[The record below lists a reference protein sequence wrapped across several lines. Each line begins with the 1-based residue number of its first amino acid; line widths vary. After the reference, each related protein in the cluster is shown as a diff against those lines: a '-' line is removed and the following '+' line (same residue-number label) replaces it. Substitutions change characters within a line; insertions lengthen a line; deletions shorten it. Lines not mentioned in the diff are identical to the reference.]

1 MFKKDPLL
9 LFIGGVL
16 LFALTSA
23 MIYKENHPAWR
34 TYQEEFARL
43 ARQTIGQERARTI
56 DTGIQQI
63 YIPSLQR
70 VDRCITCHQGYN
82 IPGMEKAPEPFTTH
96 PDLPFMKYHRFSKF
110 GCTVCH
116 GGQGYATT
124 LKAAHG
130 DVEHWDEPLLD
141 RKLGE
146 KYGLKNPGHIMEVN
160 CNTCHRDN
168 KNIAWQQYINQ
179 AEELVEQKNCSTCHI
194 INGKGGRIGPDL
206 TFEGDK
212 NPELFD
218 FSNIKQGPKTAFN
231 WLFQHFKDPAGV
243 TKGSV
248 MPEFG
253 FTNEQARAL
262 TMLVLSWRH
271 VSLPYQYIPKTGAGT
286 ETTTAQPAQQ
296 SHAIQKHQ
304 PVETAH
310 IVRSVQKPNEP
321 QQHTAVVQTAAAD
334 VQQGKELFQTK
345 GCTACHTIGH
355 GKIVGPDL
363 KGVTSIR
370 TRQWLTDWLGHT
382 QQMQATDPTAKKLL
396 KEYAVPMPQQSLS
409 DTQIRALIDYL
420 ASAGSGNK

>member
-16 LFALTSA
+16 LFGLTLV
-23 MIYKENHPAWR
+23 MIYKENHPQWR
-34 TYQEEFARL
+34 SYQNSFAKI
-43 ARQTIGQERARTI
+43 ASQTVGQERTKTI
-56 DTGIQQI
+56 DTGILQI
-63 YIPSLQR
+63 YIPSLHR

-82 IPGMEKAPEPFTTH
+82 IPGMEQAKEPFSTH
-96 PDLPFMKYHRFSKF
+96 PDLPFIKYHKFSKY
-110 GCTVCH
+110 GCTICH

-146 KYGLKNPGHIMEVN
+146 KYGLKHPGHIMEIN

-168 KNIAWQQYINQ
+168 QNVAWLTYINQ
-179 AEELVEQKNCSTCHI
+179 ADELVKEKNCATCHI

-231 WLFQHFKDPAGV
+231 WLYQHFKDPAGV

-248 MPEFG
+248 MPDFG

-262 TMLVLSWRH
+262 TMLVLSWKH
-271 VSLPYQYIPKTGAGT
+271 INLPYQYIPKTEASQ
-286 ETTTAQPAQQ
+286 TTQTD
-296 SHAIQKHQ
+296 Q
-304 PVETAH
+304 PVKTSQNVQESQ
-310 IVRSVQKPNEP
+310 SVQKV
-321 QQHTAVVQTAAAD
+321 QAVQRVPTVQEEA
-334 VQQGKELFQTK
+334 EK
-345 GCTACHTIGH
+345 G
-355 GKIVGPDL
+355 
-363 KGVTSIR
+363 R
-370 TRQWLTDWLGHT
+370 
-382 QQMQATDPTAKKLL
+382 
-396 KEYAVPMPQQSLS
+396 
-409 DTQIRALIDYL
+409 
-420 ASAGSGNK
+420 